1 VSLVRACRAPFAANQ
16 NLEITIAFKTT
27 TATMSGAGQQME
39 LEAMADMFNKYAS
52 LVVRP
57 KSRATRARTRACA
70 R

>member
-1 VSLVRACRAPFAANQ
+1 
-16 NLEITIAFKTT
+16 
-27 TATMSGAGQQME
+27 MSGAGQQME